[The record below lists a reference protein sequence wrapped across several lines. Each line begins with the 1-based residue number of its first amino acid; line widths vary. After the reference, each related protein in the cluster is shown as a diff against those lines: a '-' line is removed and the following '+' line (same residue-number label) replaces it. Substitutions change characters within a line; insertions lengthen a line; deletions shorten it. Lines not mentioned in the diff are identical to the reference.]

1 MKKVLELVFILDRS
15 GSMSGLEKD
24 TIGGFNSIIDK
35 QKQLHGDD
43 VIVSTVLFD
52 HETKVVHNRVKIED
66 IEPMDETTYY
76 VGGSTALLDA
86 VGGAIEHTKRVHQLL
101 GDVDKPEA
109 VMYIITTDGQENAS
123 KLYQRKHIKRLIE
136 AQQEKGWEFIFLG
149 ANIDAFADARS
160 YGIRQDR
167 TVQYMHDDVGTRHMY
182 ESLNEAIHMKR
193 SAKNISPEWHDN
205 ANSDFKK
212 RSKSK

>member
-24 TIGGFNSIIDK
+24 TMGGFNSIIDK

-52 HETKVVHNRVKIED
+52 HQTEVIHNRVPIED
-66 IEPMDETTYY
+66 VEPMDEATYY

-86 VGGAIEHTKRVHQLL
+86 VGGAIEHTKRVHRLL
-101 GDVDKPEA
+101 GDVDKPQE
-109 VMYIITTDGQENAS
+109 VMYIITTDGQENSS
-123 KLYQRKHIKRLIE
+123 KMYQRKQIKRLVE

-149 ANIDAFADARS
+149 ANINAFADAHT
-160 YGIRQDR
+160 YGIKQDR
-167 TVQYMHDDVGTRHMY
+167 TVQYMHDGAGTRHMY
-182 ESLNEAIHMKR
+182 ESVNDAIRMKR
-193 SAKNISPEWHDN
+193 VAKNIAPDWHDK